1 MNTTSPSS
9 KIALPPASRANLG
22 AIATESSDLEQAGHD
37 EALTQSGTSAPRG
50 RHVEIDL
57 IRLAVW
63 SSFFVLVLGIWFA
76 LVIWG
81 VIALT

>member
-1 MNTTSPSS
+1 MSTTSPSS
-9 KIALPPASRANLG
+9 KAALPLASSADLG
-22 AIATESSDLEQAGHD
+22 ATAIESFDLEEARHD
-37 EALTQSGTSAPRG
+37 GALTQSGASAPPG
-50 RHVEIDL
+50 HHDEIDL

-76 LVIWG
+76 LVS